1 MLLAR
6 LFASLPLVC
15 PNGGA
20 DMRIIAFVTET
31 APVQRILLALGEPV
45 EPPRISPARGPPAWD
60 DPPADLGPDWE
71 ALAQRFGMTHGAVRK
86 AAADLRRRFGALLR
100 EEVRG
105 VVSSDEQVDDELR
118 YLLGLLSA
126 A

>member
-15 PNGGA
+15 PNCGA

-31 APVQRILLALGEPV
+31 APVRRILKHVGEPV

-60 DPPADLGPDWE
+60 DPPVDLGPDWE
-71 ALAQRFGMTHGAVRK
+71 ALAQPSPEYVFNQ
-86 AAADLRRRFGALLR
+86 
-100 EEVRG
+100 EV
-105 VVSSDEQVDDELR
+105 QW
-118 YLLGLLSA
+118 
-126 A
+126 

>member
-31 APVQRILLALGEPV
+31 APVRRILLALGEPV
-45 EPPRISPARGPPAWD
+45 EPPRISPARGPPARD
-60 DPPADLGPDWE
+60 GPPVDLGPDWE
-71 ALAQRFGMTHGAVRK
+71 ALAQPSP
-86 AAADLRRRFGALLR
+86 
-100 EEVRG
+100 EY
-105 VVSSDEQVDDELR
+105 VVDQEAQW
-118 YLLGLLSA
+118 
-126 A
+126 

>member
-1 MLLAR
+1 
-6 LFASLPLVC
+6 
-15 PNGGA
+15 
-20 DMRIIAFVTET
+20 
-31 APVQRILLALGEPV
+31 
-45 EPPRISPARGPPAWD
+45 
-60 DPPADLGPDWE
+60 
-71 ALAQRFGMTHGAVRK
+71 MTHGAVRK

-105 VVSSDEQVDDELR
+105 VVSSDDQVDDELR